1 MKKIDKYEVCGLL
14 GKGGMGK
21 VYKVRMPV
29 VGKIVALKL
38 LSPHPTLVALM
49 GEEALRRLFITE
61 AVTMAGLRH
70 PNIVDIWDFH
80 ESEDLTYF
88 IMEYFC
94 NNLGVMI
101 GETYIVEEPSRIV
114 SVDKT
119 LHYMGQ
125 ILDGLSRLHQAGIIH
140 RDIKP
145 FNILVT
151 DQDTAKITD
160 FGLSKLRG
168 EIFEG
173 PQNLNVGSPYYA
185 PPEQEADPNSVDVR
199 ADLYPVGVM
208 FYRMLTGTLP
218 IDSYKTLS
226 ESNPDLDA
234 NWDAFLAKA
243 IAQERDARFT
253 SANEMLKALDA
264 LRIAWEEKK
273 DKVCEMPIENVS
285 NHSTQTV
292 SDRGLR
298 KDGVKVRPKDA
309 RRVFGTDD
317 RWRPAQYVTNDFHV
331 NGDGTVT
338 DRATGLTWQ
347 QAGSDFPMTWHEAC
361 DYVEA
366 LNHKSFAKRGN
377 WRLPTIN
384 ELMTLLT
391 DVPRAGDLC
400 IEPVF
405 DQNEKW
411 LWSCDR
417 RSFVAAWYVSA
428 DMGYISWQD
437 FSCYYYVRAVSSD
450 TK

>member
-1 MKKIDKYEVCGLL
+1 
-14 GKGGMGK
+14 
-21 VYKVRMPV
+21 
-29 VGKIVALKL
+29 
-38 LSPHPTLVALM
+38 
-49 GEEALRRLFITE
+49 
-61 AVTMAGLRH
+61 
-70 PNIVDIWDFH
+70 
-80 ESEDLTYF
+80 
-88 IMEYFC
+88 
-94 NNLGVMI
+94 
-101 GETYIVEEPSRIV
+101 
-114 SVDKT
+114 
-119 LHYMGQ
+119 
-125 ILDGLSRLHQAGIIH
+125 
-140 RDIKP
+140 
-145 FNILVT
+145 
-151 DQDTAKITD
+151 
-160 FGLSKLRG
+160 
-168 EIFEG
+168 
-173 PQNLNVGSPYYA
+173 
-185 PPEQEADPNSVDVR
+185 
-199 ADLYPVGVM
+199 
-208 FYRMLTGTLP
+208 
-218 IDSYKTLS
+218 
-226 ESNPDLDA
+226 
-234 NWDAFLAKA
+234 
-243 IAQERDARFT
+243 
-253 SANEMLKALDA
+253 MLKALDA

>member
-14 GKGGMGK
+14 GKGGMGR

-38 LSPHPTLVALM
+38 LAPHPLLVALM
-49 GEEALRRLFITE
+49 GEEELRRLFVTE

-80 ESEDLTYF
+80 ESADLTYF
-88 IMEYFC
+88 VMEYFC
-94 NNLGVMI
+94 NNLGVII
-101 GETYIVEEPSRIV
+101 GETYIVEEPSRMV

-119 LHYMGQ
+119 LHYTRQ
-125 ILDGLSRLHQAGIIH
+125 ILQGLSRLHEAGIIH

-168 EIFEG
+168 EVFEG
-173 PQNLNVGSPYYA
+173 PENLNVGSPYYA

-199 ADLYPVGVM
+199 ADLYPVGIM
-208 FYRMLTGTLP
+208 LYRMLTGTLP
-218 IDSYKTLS
+218 FDAYKSLS

-234 NWDAFLAKA
+234 NWDAFVEKA
-243 IAQERDARFT
+243 IARERDARFT
-253 SANEMLKALDA
+253 SAIQMLKALDA

-273 DKVCEMPIENVS
+273 DKVCEMPPEASSIKGTPTGDKGKVRSES
-285 NHSTQTV
+285 
-292 SDRGLR
+292 G
-298 KDGVKVRPKDA
+298 KVRPRDA
-309 RRVFGTDD
+309 RKVFGADD
-317 RWRPAQYVTNDFHV
+317 RWRPAQYAANDFQV
-331 NGDGTVT
+331 NEDGTVT

-347 QAGSDFPMTWHEAC
+347 QAGSDFPMTWHEAR
-361 DYVEA
+361 DYVEG
-366 LNHKSFAKRGN
+366 LNQRSFAKRDN

-405 DQNEKW
+405 DQNERW

-428 DMGYISWQD
+428 DMGYVSWQD
-437 FSCYYYVRAVSSD
+437 FSCYYYVRAVSYS